1 MAKLNENDLKRK
13 FNNEDSKTLCLY
25 YDTILKIRESYAKY
39 RQLNPQNVYY
49 KDKYDELYYVE
60 NVIREIITERFIN
73 D

>member
-1 MAKLNENDLKRK
+1 MAKLNENDLRRRYDR
-13 FNNEDSKTLCLY
+13 EDTKTLCLY

-39 RQLNPQNVYY
+39 RQLNPQNQYY

-60 NVIREIITERFIN
+60 EVIREIMTERFIK

>member
-1 MAKLNENDLKRK
+1 MARLNENDLKRK
-13 FNNEDSKTLCLY
+13 FNSEDTKTLCLF

-60 NVIREIITERFIN
+60 EVIREIITERFIK